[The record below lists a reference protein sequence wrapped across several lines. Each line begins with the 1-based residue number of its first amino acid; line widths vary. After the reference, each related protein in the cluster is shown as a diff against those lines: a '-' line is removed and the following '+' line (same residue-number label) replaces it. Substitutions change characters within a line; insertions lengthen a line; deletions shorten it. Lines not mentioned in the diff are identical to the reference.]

1 MGLAGRCLIHLYAG
15 LLADLQDAH
24 LPLSKAPTAE
34 AEGSDE
40 ILAGCDFITHPFV
53 QPLPTFLSTGGAP
66 KISHIAIFS
75 GQCVSN
81 DRMLI
86 VLFSLSV

>member
-1 MGLAGRCLIHLYAG
+1 MCACVQVLGKLGAIMGLAGRCLIHLYAG

-53 QPLPTFLSTGGAP
+53 QPLPTFLVSTGGHQR
-66 KISHIAIFS
+66 S
-75 GQCVSN
+75 
-81 DRMLI
+81 LI
-86 VLFSLSV
+86 